1 MPEEDT
7 EETEIEVSD
16 SETEE
21 ETEEAEDDYVPPT
34 KEDFV
39 KMQAA
44 LQKANKEATRNRL
57 ALKELREKAEEGNSE
72 TEVEKARKAAEA
84 SWKPRVVKSA
94 AKAALLSAG
103 AGKPE
108 RLLKLVD
115 VDKCD
120 VDEDG
125 DVAGLDDQIDELREE
140 YPELFEAKTTK
151 RTRVETGDRTAKPRT
166 KSATELQAAA
176 LLGGN

>member
-1 MPEEDT
+1 MPEEDET
-7 EETEIEVSD
+7 EEIEVPD

-21 ETEEAEDDYVPPT
+21 ETEEEDDYVPPS
-34 KEDFV
+34 KDDFV

-44 LQKANKEATRNRL
+44 LQKANREATKNRL

-125 DVAGLDDQIDELREE
+125 DVVGLEDQIDELREE
-140 YPELFEAKTTK
+140 YPELFEAKSTK
-151 RTRVETGDRTAKPRT
+151 RTRVETGNRDAVPRK
-166 KSATELQAAA
+166 KSATELQAAS